1 VDPALEPALRLSRYL
16 ARLFAAE
23 PALAADTAQA
33 LGRPWTR
40 AEMEANLGE
49 AADEETLKR
58 NLRRLRK
65 RVYARLIARD
75 SLGLAS
81 LEEVMETVTTLAEI
95 AILEALRRLDGWLAT
110 VYGEPVGEESGARQE
125 LVVVAM
131 GKLGGSELNVS
142 SDVDLIYVYPED
154 GQTRGPRVVSNHEY
168 FTRLGQKLSQT
179 LAEVTADGFVFRVD
193 TRLRPWGESGP
204 LVTSFAALE
213 EYFLAHGREWE
224 RYAWIKARPLSGD
237 GEGLMALA
245 RPFVYRKYLD
255 YDAIAAMRK
264 LHAQIRREVARREL
278 SDDIKLGPGGIREIE
293 FIAQVFQ
300 LIRGGQDPLLE
311 VRPTRAALALLRSR
325 RLLPEETVTAL
336 EAAYAYLRRL
346 EHRLQYL
353 DDAQTQ
359 RLPENDEDRV
369 RIAAAMGVADWAAL
383 RQELDGHRA
392 RVQAA
397 FQDVFAG
404 APEREGEAAGGLAGG
419 KEEAIAE
426 LARLGFPNPEET
438 WERLVRLKGGSR
450 YQGLPERSRER
461 FDRLLPLL
469 VRAAAAFPN
478 RDVTLTRLINLLET
492 IARRSSYLALLT
504 EYPQSLNH
512 VARLLSRSP
521 WAAEYLTRHP
531 LLLDELLDVQTLL
544 APPDWQALAKEL
556 RAQLGEG
563 VDPERQMDVLR
574 HFKHTCTFRILARDM
589 EGMLSIEAL
598 ADELTALADLLL
610 GEVLRL
616 AWLALPR
623 RHRPEPCFAIIGY
636 GKLGGREMG
645 YASDLDIIFLY
656 DDSAEEAQEVYSRL
670 AARINTWLTTYTAAG
685 VLYETDLRLR
695 PEGASGL
702 LVSSIPAFRQ
712 YQEESAWTW
721 EHQALTR
728 ARWVAGDPQVGEAFA
743 TIRHDILCRPRN
755 IEALRADVVAMRQK
769 MLDAHPNRS
778 NLFDLKHDRG
788 GLIDV
793 EFMVQF
799 LVLAHAHQHPELAE
813 NVGNLA
819 LLGRAAAAGLI
830 DAGEAARVQEAYR
843 TFRRLQ
849 HNLRMAGETYARV
862 EAGEVAAHVEA
873 VLHLWRRLLG

>member
-1 VDPALEPALRLSRYL
+1 MDPALEPALRLSRYL

-49 AADEETLKR
+49 AADEEALKR

-81 LEEVMETVTTLAEI
+81 LEEVMETVTALAEI

-179 LAEVTADGFVFRVD
+179 LSELTADGFVFRVD

-224 RYAWIKARPLSGD
+224 RYAWIKAQPLSGD

-300 LIRGGQDPLLE
+300 LIRGGQDPLLQ

-438 WERLVRLKGGSR
+438 WERLVRLKAGSR
-450 YQGLPERSRER
+450 YQSLPERSRER

-574 HFKHTCTFRILARDM
+574 HFKHTCTFRILARDL

-873 VLHLWRRLLG
+873 VLHLWRQLLG